1 MMSIERYLIKLG
13 KLYKVP
19 IENITVIKES
29 TYSYIHWNNG
39 YCGYD
44 FKSRTKQRLR
54 NKLLEYFRS
63 GKALFRFNMDKM

>member
-1 MMSIERYLIKLG
+1 MNVERYLIKLG